1 MNRDTFRKLT
11 GALVVLIILLSS
23 TTYTVREEHT
33 ALVTR
38 FGKLVNTA
46 DDPGLHWKLPW
57 PIDAAREVDRRR
69 RGFATR
75 HSEMLTGDQRNLVL
89 QSFVAWRVADAA
101 RYYQAVGDVE
111 AAEDKLDGLVTNAK
125 IGVLGRYDLSALVS
139 TDPNER
145 RTEEVQAAVL
155 AEVVEAARE
164 QYGIEIERVGFER
177 LSLPESNTKA
187 VFDQMRADR
196 KKFAAE
202 YRATGEAESQRI
214 RSEADLEKE
223 LLLAEAREE
232 AGRIR
237 GQGERDAAL
246 LLAEVHERD
255 PQLFEAMLELQ
266 TLEETIT
273 RNTMLLLLT
282 GGNPFR
288 IAELPELDP
297 DAVPQD
303 ADE

>member
-38 FGKLVNTA
+38 FGKLVNTT
-46 DDPGLHWKLPW
+46 DEPGLHWKLPW

-69 RGFATR
+69 RVFATR

-89 QSFVAWRVADAA
+89 QSFVAWRVADAD
-101 RYYQAVGDVE
+101 RYFQAVGDAE

-155 AEVVEAARE
+155 AEVAEAARE

-187 VFDQMRADR
+187 VFDQMKADR
-196 KKFAAE
+196 KKFADE
-202 YRATGEAESQRI
+202 YRAAGESEAEEV
-214 RSEADLEKE
+214 RSDADLQKE
-223 LLLAEAREE
+223 RLLAEARE
-232 AGRIR
+232 AAARIR
-237 GQGERDAAL
+237 GEGERQAAE
-246 LLAEVHERD
+246 LLAEVHARD
-255 PQLFEAMLELQ
+255 PQLFEALLELE
-266 TLEETIT
+266 TLEQTIS
-273 RNTMLLLLT
+273 RNTMMLLLT

-288 IAELPELDP
+288 IGELPVLDP
-297 DAVPQD
+297 NTLPQD

>member
-46 DDPGLHWKLPW
+46 DEPGLHWKLPW

-69 RGFATR
+69 RVFATR

-101 RYYQAVGDVE
+101 RYFQAVGDAE

-139 TDPNER
+139 TDPGER
-145 RTEEVQAAVL
+145 RTAEVQAAVL

-187 VFDQMRADR
+187 VFDQMKADR
-196 KKFAAE
+196 KKFADE
-202 YRATGEAESQRI
+202 YRAAGEAEAEKI
-214 RSEADLEKE
+214 RSDAELEKE
-223 LLLAEAREE
+223 RLLAEAREE
-232 AGRIR
+232 AARIR
-237 GQGERDAAL
+237 GEGERQAAE
-246 LLAEVHERD
+246 LLAEVHARD
-255 PQLFEAMLELQ
+255 PQLFEALLELE
-266 TLEETIT
+266 TLEQTIS
-273 RNTMLLLLT
+273 RNTMMLLLT

-288 IAELPELDP
+288 IGELPVLDP
-297 DAVPQD
+297 NTLPQD